1 MWSDTALFSIPQGR
15 LAGPAR
21 PHKRRFRLEPL
32 RREETFIMRL
42 SGFAIPC
49 TLVLVTIGAWADQ
62 ITFKNGDR
70 VTGAIVK
77 KDGATLTFKSALMG
91 QITVPWDQVS
101 EIKSDAPLNVVL
113 PTETIQ
119 VTVATVDGKLELP
132 GKQQAI
138 PLKDVVGIRNADE
151 QHNYDRLL
159 HPGWGGLWAGT
170 AGLGLAG
177 AAGNARTLTFT
188 TNVNAAR
195 ITTTDKTSIYFNTIK
210 ASALV
215 NGKSADTAEAI
226 RGGVA
231 YDHNVSSR
239 VFANVFNDYEYDR
252 FQNLDLRFVL
262 GAGLGFHAVKG
273 ERSRLDLLAGF
284 DFNHSKFSTPLTRNS
299 GELFWGDEYSL
310 KVSGAT
316 SLVQSFRMFNDMTN
330 TGTYRVN
337 FDVGAATKLSKWLTW
352 NVSINNRYLNNP
364 APGRKTN
371 DLLYTTGIG
380 VTFAR

>member
-1 MWSDTALFSIPQGR
+1 
-15 LAGPAR
+15 
-21 PHKRRFRLEPL
+21 
-32 RREETFIMRL
+32 MRL

-132 GKQQAI
+132 GEQQAV

-151 QHNYDRLL
+151 QHNYERLL

-239 VFANVFNDYEYDR
+239 LFANVFNDYEYDR

-337 FDVGAATKLSKWLTW
+337 FDVGATTKLSKWLTW
-352 NVSINNRYLNNP
+352 NVSLNNRYLNNP

>member
-1 MWSDTALFSIPQGR
+1 MELSMHRVLCVLALV
-15 LAGPAR
+15 A
-21 PHKRRFRLEPL
+21 
-32 RREETFIMRL
+32 T
-42 SGFAIPC
+42 
-49 TLVLVTIGAWADQ
+49 GAWADQ
-62 ITFKNGDR
+62 ITLKNGDR

-77 KDGATLTFKSALMG
+77 KDGATLTVKSALMG

-113 PTETIQ
+113 PTQTVQ
-119 VTVATVDGKLELP
+119 VAVATVDGKLELQ
-132 GKQQAI
+132 GKQQTV
-138 PLKDVVGIRNADE
+138 PLSDVVAIRNADE
-151 QHNYDRLL
+151 QHNYERLV
-159 HPGWGGLWAGT
+159 HPGWGSLWAGT
-170 AGLGLAG
+170 ASLGLAG

-188 TNVNAAR
+188 TAVNAAR

-215 NGKSADTAEAI
+215 NGKSSDTAEAI

-231 YDHNVSSR
+231 YDHNLNPR
-239 VFANVFNDYEYDR
+239 LFANAFNDYEYDR

-262 GAGLGFHAVKG
+262 GAGLGFHAVKA

-284 DFNHSKFSTPLTRNS
+284 DFNHSKFGTPLTRNS

-316 SLVQSFRMFNDMTN
+316 SLVQSFRMFNDLTN
-330 TGTYRVN
+330 TGTYRMN
-337 FDVGAATKLSKWLTW
+337 FDIGASTKLSKWLTW
-352 NVSINNRYLNNP
+352 NVSLNNRYLNNP

-380 VTFAR
+380 ITFAR

>member
-1 MWSDTALFSIPQGR
+1 MELSKLTVACM
-15 LAGPAR
+15 LAVAAS
-21 PHKRRFRLEPL
+21 E
-32 RREETFIMRL
+32 
-42 SGFAIPC
+42 
-49 TLVLVTIGAWADQ
+49 AWADQ
-62 ITFKNGDR
+62 ITLKNGDR

-113 PTETIQ
+113 PAET
-119 VTVATVDGKLELP
+119 VHVPVATVDGKLELP
-132 GKQQAI
+132 GKQQAV
-138 PLKDVVGIRNADE
+138 PLSDVVAVRNADE
-151 QHNYDRLL
+151 QHNYERLL
-159 HPGWGGLWAGT
+159 DPGWGGLWAGT
-170 AGLGLAG
+170 ASLGLAG

-188 TNVNAAR
+188 TGVNAAR
-195 ITTTDKTSIYFNTIK
+195 VTTTDKTSIYFNTIK

-215 NGKSADTAEAI
+215 NGKSSDTAEAV

-231 YDHNVSSR
+231 YDHNVNPR
-239 VFANVFNDYEYDR
+239 LFANAFNDYEYDR

-262 GAGLGFHAVKG
+262 GGGLGFHAVRA

-284 DFNHSKFSTPLTRNS
+284 DFNHSKFGTPLTRNS

-316 SLVQSFRMFNDMTN
+316 SLVQSFRMFDDMTN

-337 FDVGAATKLSKWLTW
+337 FDMGASTKLSKWLTW
-352 NVSINNRYLNNP
+352 NVSLNDRYLNNP

-380 VTFAR
+380 ITFAR